1 MARKLDRDNLYAAA
15 RFLSLSNKRALG
27 LKLPVTVYVQ
37 DPRVAARN
45 ADLGLRQL
53 WVDWEPGLGDGPTSA
68 RIAVVD
74 YDESTDTRHPAAR
87 WDKDSQRFVGTEDPT
102 SVQFH
107 QVNAWAIIQNILA
120 FFEDPWV
127 LGRAVP
133 WAFEGNRLTVRPH
146 AGHARNAFYSRH
158 TKSLQFYYC
167 GTADEPVHT
176 CLSHD
181 VIAHETGHAILD
193 GIRPYY
199 HEISSIQTAA
209 FHEYM
214 ADLTAILSALR
225 NNDVRQ
231 VVADSSGGDLSKETV
246 ISNLAEEFGWELGGR
261 ADDATRRNYLRT
273 ARNELSMDDIET
285 SPSPHRCSQVLTGAM
300 FDILIEIANGH
311 LERGLSPRRAL
322 WYATDRITRLAL
334 QPLDFCPPVDIQF
347 IDYARAVL
355 RAYELYNPVRRKRDQ
370 DADDGEDFP
379 YSDLIEDVFAR
390 RGLGDL
396 RADEGA
402 PRKLEFRRYDVQRLS
417 SSRTAAY
424 LFLHEN
430 RSQLCIP
437 PGQDLIVADLYDTSK
452 ETRVTGERYRLPR
465 EIIVEY
471 VWREDVPLQGRR
483 FGQLAGRCVSLLCG
497 GTLVFDSRGNV
508 LSFVRKPGTSPA
520 AGEQDREMGQR
531 RRERLLAYVAG
542 LVAMGRIR
550 LAGEP
555 GAESLEDAKPA
566 VVARQVGATLRLE
579 VPPHL
584 RHASEA

>member
-1 MARKLDRDNLYAAA
+1 MAQRVDRDNLYAAA
-15 RFLSLSNKRALG
+15 RFLSLGNKRALG

-45 ADLGLRQL
+45 PDLGLKPL

-74 YDESTDTRHPAAR
+74 YDESTRTLHPPAR
-87 WDKDSQRFVGTEDPT
+87 WDEDDQRFVEAQDPT

-146 AGHARNAFYSRH
+146 AKQGRNAFYSRH

-167 GTADEPVHT
+167 GPADEPVYT

-181 VIAHETGHAILD
+181 VVAHETGHAILD

-214 ADLTAILSALR
+214 ADLTAILSTLR

-231 VVADSSGGDLSKETV
+231 VVADTSGGDLSRETV

-261 ADDATRRNYLRT
+261 PDDATRRNYLRT
-273 ARNELSMDDIET
+273 ARNDLSMDDIEDNLV
-285 SPSPHRCSQVLTGAM
+285 SHHCSQVLTGAM
-300 FDILIEIANGH
+300 FDILIGIANGH

-370 DADDGEDFP
+370 EADDGEDFP

-430 RSQLCIP
+430 RKQLCIP
-437 PGQDLIVADLYDTSK
+437 PGQDFVVADLYDTSK
-452 ETRVTGERYRLPR
+452 ETRVAGERYRLPR

-471 VWREDVPLQGRR
+471 VWREDVPLQGRQ
-483 FGQLAGRCVSLLCG
+483 FGRLAEKKVSLLCG

-508 LSFVRKPGTSPA
+508 LSFVRKPGTGPVTN
-520 AGEQDREMGQR
+520 GQDQEMGER

-542 LVAMGRIR
+542 LVRRGRIR
-550 LAGEP
+550 LVDEH
-555 GAESLEDAKPA
+555 GAEDLEDVKSA
-566 VVARQVGATLRLE
+566 VVARQMGSTLRLE

-584 RHASEA
+584 RHS